1 MLPQGHRRS
10 RLVMKALDTS
20 DSIQYLL
27 KWFTACCYRMLKVVT
42 TTILKIAGEY
52 CSCDISSR
60 ESRLGCIDRTL
71 RSLVVTG
78 CYLRDVAEQG
88 EKSKVDDNITVMRS

>member
-1 MLPQGHRRS
+1 MLSQGHKRGI
-10 RLVMKALDTS
+10 LVMKALHMS

-27 KWFTACCYRMLKVVT
+27 KCFTACCYRLLKVLT
-42 TTILKIAGEY
+42 TTTLRIAGEY

-78 CYLRDVAEQG
+78 RYLRDVAEQKA
-88 EKSKVDDNITVMRS
+88 KSKGDDNITVMRS

>member
-1 MLPQGHRRS
+1 MLPQGHRRGI
-10 RLVMKALDTS
+10 LVMKALHMS
-20 DSIQYLL
+20 YSIQYLL
-27 KWFTACCYRMLKVVT
+27 KCFTACCYRLLKVLT
-42 TTILKIAGEY
+42 TTTLRIAGEY

-78 CYLRDVAEQG
+78 RYLRDGAEQKA
-88 EKSKVDDNITVMRS
+88 KSKVDDNITVMRS